1 MSQLCNIV
9 AICPGCDR
17 ELPQRECIGLCMD
30 CRHREAEKAA
40 KAQDFDR
47 ALSLSQQVELLH
59 SRVDDFG
66 NDLD

>member
-1 MSQLCNIV
+1 MSQLCDIV

-30 CRHREAEKAA
+30 CRRRGAA
-40 KAQDFDR
+40 KAR
-47 ALSLSQQVELLH
+47 SKSCPLSLTQQVELLH